1 MVTHARPHESPTL
14 LVKLLLLF
22 TVVPVIELALLIEAG
37 QHLGVVPTV
46 LAVLGTGFAGALLAR
61 NQGYLAIRR
70 LQQALSVGRFPGE
83 EIVDGVLILSGGLLL
98 LTPGFLTDFVG
109 LATLLPGSRAVVKA
123 LVKKA
128 VRQRLKTGVVRARW
142 EVH

>member
-1 MVTHARPHESPTL
+1 M

-22 TVVPVIELALLIEAG
+22 TIVPVIELALLIEVG

-61 NQGYLAIRR
+61 NQGSLVARR
-70 LQQALSVGRFPGE
+70 LQQALSAGRFPGE

-109 LATLLPGSRAVVKA
+109 LAALLPGSRAAVKA
-123 LVKKA
+123 LVKRA
-128 VRQRLKTGVVRARW
+128 VRHRLQTGVVRARW